1 MLGLGRL
8 HVARFPRA
16 LEVTP
21 GGPRPPRGRM
31 AEEAEPDG
39 EPEPEPIREFPQIAQ
54 HVSVKCGRT
63 ACASP
68 PLSLLSR
75 SLLAWRALRR

>member
-1 MLGLGRL
+1 
-8 HVARFPRA
+8 
-16 LEVTP
+16 
-21 GGPRPPRGRM
+21 M